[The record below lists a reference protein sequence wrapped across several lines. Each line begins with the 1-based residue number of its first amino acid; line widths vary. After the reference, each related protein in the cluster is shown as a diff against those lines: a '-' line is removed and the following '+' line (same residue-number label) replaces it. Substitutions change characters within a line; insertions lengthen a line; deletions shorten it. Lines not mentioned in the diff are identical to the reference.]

1 MPLVILVFQ
10 ISFKGQSRAVGVK
23 FISHAMF
30 SHLSF
35 GVCKQEQEGE
45 RGVGG
50 HGTEAL
56 AWLGGLLA
64 V

>member
-1 MPLVILVFQ
+1 MLWESSSSPVL
-10 ISFKGQSRAVGVK
+10 
-23 FISHAMF
+23 F
-30 SHLSF
+30 SHLAF

-45 RGVGG
+45 RAVGR